1 MGFANSLGVGA
12 FEGCTNEAKVVVNS
26 AYLFNNPVY
35 LLLILTQAHFEDFI
49 NRFVHPQTVHEKT
62 EAPGDL
68 GKLKRSAIHH
78 RNIKN
83 EINR

>member
-12 FEGCTNEAKVVVNS
+12 IEGRTNETKVVVNS

-35 LLLILTQAHFEDFI
+35 LLLILTQAHLKDFI

-62 EAPGDL
+62 EAPGDP
-68 GKLKRSAIHH
+68 GKSKRSAIHH
-78 RNIKN
+78 RNI
-83 EINR
+83 NR

>member
-1 MGFANSLGVGA
+1 VAVGFANGLGVGA
-12 FEGCTNEAKVVVNS
+12 VERRTNEAKVVVNR

-35 LLLILTQAHFEDFI
+35 LLLILTQAHFEDLI

-62 EAPGDL
+62 EAPGHI

-83 EINR
+83 EK

>member
-1 MGFANSLGVGA
+1 MGCANSLGVGA
-12 FEGCTNEAKVVVNS
+12 LQGRTNETKVVVDS

-35 LLLILTQAHFEDFI
+35 LFLVFTQAHFKDLI
-49 NRFVHPQTVHEKT
+49 NRFVHLQTVHEKT

-78 RNIKN
+78 RNIKTDK
-83 EINR
+83 